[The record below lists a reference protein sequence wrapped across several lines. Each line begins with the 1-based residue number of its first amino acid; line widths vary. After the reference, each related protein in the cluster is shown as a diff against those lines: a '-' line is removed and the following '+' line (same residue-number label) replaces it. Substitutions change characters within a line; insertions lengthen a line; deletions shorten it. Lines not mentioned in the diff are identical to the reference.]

1 MTKAGK
7 VWGETRLI
15 TRNPALELHE
25 ITFRA
30 GAVCSEHLHRGKWNG
45 FMVLSGVMLVR
56 VWQESGLVDET
67 VLRAGDY
74 TEVAPGLVHQ
84 FEGVE
89 DGRALEVYWAA
100 LEWNDI
106 VRRTVGRTTAS
117 GNGG

>member
-7 VWGETRLI
+7 VWGETRLV
-15 TRNPALELHE
+15 TRNAALELHM
-25 ITFRA
+25 ISFKA
-30 GAVCSEHLHRGKWNG
+30 GAVCSEHKHLRKWNG

-67 VLRAGDY
+67 VLRAGEY
-74 TEVAPGLVHQ
+74 MEVAPGLVHQ

-100 LEWNDI
+100 LEWDDI
-106 VRRTVGRTTAS
+106 VRRTVGRATTS
-117 GNGG
+117 GSDG

>member
-7 VWGETRLI
+7 VWGETRLV
-15 TRNPALELHE
+15 TRNAALELHE
-25 ITFRA
+25 ITFKA
-30 GAVCSEHLHRGKWNG
+30 GAVCSEHKHLRKWNG

-67 VLRAGDY
+67 VLRAGEY
-74 TEVAPGLVHQ
+74 MEVAPGLVHQ

-100 LEWNDI
+100 LEWDDI
-106 VRRTVGRTTAS
+106 VRRTVGRATTS
-117 GNGG
+117 GSDG